1 MKKYFFFVLLF
12 CIQQSFSQNLTGI
25 WHGSYQYGF
34 RKAHYSYTITLF
46 INLDNK
52 GFLNIHSHKL
62 VKKYNNMDSIVVNK
76 VEILKRKKNKITLMV
91 VDTTT
96 QVISS
101 LQKFNLKY
109 KVKANAEYL
118 DGSWS
123 SQNYEWSTFHF
134 SNYNNSGKIKLKKYT
149 SQNADSLNI
158 SVKKIN

>member
-1 MKKYFFFVLLF
+1 MLF

-34 RKAHYSYTITLF
+34 RKAHYSYTIALF

-109 KVKANAEYL
+109 
-118 DGSWS
+118 
-123 SQNYEWSTFHF
+123 
-134 SNYNNSGKIKLKKYT
+134 
-149 SQNADSLNI
+149 
-158 SVKKIN
+158 